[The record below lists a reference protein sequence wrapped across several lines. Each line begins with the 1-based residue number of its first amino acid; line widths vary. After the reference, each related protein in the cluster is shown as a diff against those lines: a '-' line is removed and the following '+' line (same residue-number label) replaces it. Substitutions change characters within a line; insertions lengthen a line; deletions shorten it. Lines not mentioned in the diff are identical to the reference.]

1 MLLPRLIAG
10 SPRHRY
16 TAADNL
22 ARLTASPIYAPAL
35 FHLERELGL
44 PRRFFRHTMG
54 LARHSICYG
63 FSDALLP
70 TRVPLPPGH
79 KLVGAW
85 RPPAPPQWRPDAR
98 LTDFLAAGPAPVY
111 FGFGSMGRGHADRL
125 SHVIA
130 KTVRRL
136 GIRAVVQAGWAGLHA
151 ESDDIVTINECP
163 HTWLFPRMTAAVH
176 HSGAGTTHASLEAA
190 TPTLPVP
197 VGFDQ
202 PFWAARLHALGLT
215 PTAIPLKQLDSD
227 KLTAAL
233 SRLLTHSRHRAHTRR
248 IADVIR
254 RQDGTAG
261 VHRELVA
268 GGSRA

>member
-1 MLLPRLIAG
+1 MGGATSGRLRNGQEIATIAGRTLLAAADGADTLLAHPWLHPLAAVIGQGLGIRCIGAYPLSPAMLLPGLIAG
-10 SPRHRY
+10 SPRRRY
-16 TAADNL
+16 TAA
-22 ARLTASPIYAPAL
+22 
-35 FHLERELGL
+35 
-44 PRRFFRHTMG
+44 
-54 LARHSICYG
+54 
-63 FSDALLP
+63 
-70 TRVPLPPGH
+70 
-79 KLVGAW
+79 
-85 RPPAPPQWRPDAR
+85 
-98 LTDFLAAGPAPVY
+98 DFLAAGPAPVY
-111 FGFGSMGRGHADRL
+111 FGFGSMAKGHADRL

-130 KTVRRL
+130 QTVLRL

-176 HSGAGTTHASLEAA
+176 HAGAGTTHASLEAA
-190 TPTLPVP
+190 TPTLP